1 MNYDQY
7 LKEGLSIASGVMQE
21 VRNVIKD
28 RMDVAK
34 ARRLTQKD
42 DFILKLRS
50 LRASG
55 DFEDYWKFYELQE
68 YNRNYDKFYV
78 INFDRKNL
86 TLDYR

>member
-1 MNYDQY
+1 
-7 LKEGLSIASGVMQE
+7 
-21 VRNVIKD
+21 
-28 RMDVAK
+28 MDVAK
-34 ARRLTQKD
+34 AWRLTQKA